1 MDNFDVKVTRRTRY
15 TIRFNIYNKE
25 YILKDRGK
33 IKRDIDLVKH
43 VVVEALIG
51 IVIGALL
58 SFFLLYIYTS
68 DIYIGETNSNINTSN
83 NIYTDSNY
91 DASTKYIYIDK
102 EDHVAYI
109 TLSNIDKDIN

>member
-43 VVVEALIG
+43 IVVETLIG

-58 SFFLLYIYTS
+58 TFFLLYIYTV
-68 DIYIGETNSNINTSN
+68 
-83 NIYTDSNY
+83 DSNTNNNVLNNNSAIN
-91 DASTKYIYIDK
+91 ASTKYIYIDK

>member
-15 TIRFNIYNKE
+15 TIHFNIYNKE
-25 YILKDRGK
+25 YILKDKGK

-43 VVVEALIG
+43 IVIETLIG
-51 IVIGALL
+51 IAIGALL

-68 DIYIGETNSNINTSN
+68 DIYIGETNSNIINTNTS

-91 DASTKYIYIDK
+91 DTHTKYIDIDSNT
-102 EDHVAYI
+102 HVASIALDAY
-109 TLSNIDKDIN
+109 K